1 MTSEVSRRDLLRALT
16 LSMAAPLGTASA
28 PFNLAK
34 PLPSALQQA
43 AEAPEGSYTPRFF
56 SVYQYK
62 MVQALCEAIIPPDEH
77 SGGAIEAGAP
87 EFIDLLASENQ
98 DYQVKLGGGL
108 MWLDGICKDRYR
120 RPYLDCSRDEQKE
133 ILDVLAYR
141 ANAKKDPRIS
151 QGVEFF
157 SFLRDLTVDGFYTSE
172 IGVKDLKYVGN
183 GYLTEFPGCPMPKT

>member
-1 MTSEVSRRDLLRALT
+1 MLRALT
-16 LSMAAPLGTASA
+16 LSMAAPLGAASA
-28 PFNLAK
+28 SINPAQ
-34 PLPSALQQA
+34 PLHSALQQA
-43 AEAPEGSYTPRFF
+43 AAEAPERSYTPRFF
-56 SVYQYK
+56 GVHQYK

-108 MWLDGICKDRYR
+108 MWLDGICKDRYG

-157 SFLRDLTVDGFYTSE
+157 AFLRDLTVDGFYTSE
-172 IGVKDLKYVGN
+172 IGVKDLKYTGN
-183 GYLTEFPGCPMPKT
+183 GYLTEFPGCPTPKT